1 VAATERE
8 LIAAMTALRRATK
21 ISPQKSQLTFVY
33 LSMVATGAVPPCPSL
48 RALLVKK
55 SSKSQ
60 SGVLVR
66 LRAFMPKTL
75 RGGCTPRGRT
85 LTALRPSFSGHHG
98 ADVAVPGGGRQ
109 GAEIQLRVELLL
121 LPRGAGA
128 AALVPARRAR
138 GAARQPERL
147 RPRAAVHR
155 PVRGCAGAHKSA
167 QRARDTRGGRIMH
180 C

>member
-1 VAATERE
+1 MPARTHTSAHAADVACVCVCVCCGVAATERE

-66 LRAFMPKTL
+66 THAWTHAQNPT
-75 RGGCTPRGRT
+75 
-85 LTALRPSFSGHHG
+85 
-98 ADVAVPGGGRQ
+98 
-109 GAEIQLRVELLL
+109 
-121 LPRGAGA
+121 A
-128 AALVPARRAR
+128 AACDAR
-138 GAARQPERL
+138 
-147 RPRAAVHR
+147 
-155 PVRGCAGAHKSA
+155 
-167 QRARDTRGGRIMH
+167 MH
-180 C
+180 